1 MKVNFKKDE
10 IEYFL
15 KEMEKDN
22 DIVRLV
28 EPLSNAVLN
37 VNGSVATKKKCFEVW
52 GKKERCENCT
62 SLRAFV
68 TKNRIFKFEFNKNHI
83 FLVES
88 RYLEVE
94 DKPYILELVKDI
106 TDELFLESSLDNE
119 VGEIIRNYNNLMV
132 IDSLTGV
139 FNRSYLDKQFVSS
152 LGFCH
157 KEDLEVNIAFIDMDN
172 FKKINDDHGHII
184 GDAILNYVGTFFK
197 VYYNDRTRNKERIV
211 VRYGGD
217 EFIIICT
224 GINYEDFKSE
234 FLTHLKEFNKKYID
248 TEHKEFNFSLSYG
261 FASNSELEPNMTWND
276 LIDLADKRMYTLKPY
291 KNRGNN
297 HD

>member
-1 MKVNFKKDE
+1 
-10 IEYFL
+10 
-15 KEMEKDN
+15 
-22 DIVRLV
+22 
-28 EPLSNAVLN
+28 
-37 VNGSVATKKKCFEVW
+37 
-52 GKKERCENCT
+52 
-62 SLRAFV
+62 
-68 TKNRIFKFEFNKNHI
+68 
-83 FLVES
+83 
-88 RYLEVE
+88 
-94 DKPYILELVKDI
+94 
-106 TDELFLESSLDNE
+106 
-119 VGEIIRNYNNLMV
+119 MV

-139 FNRSYLDKQFVSS
+139 FNRSYLDKQFVPS

-261 FASNSELEPNMTWND
+261 FASNSELEYNMTWND
-276 LIDLADKRMYTLKPY
+276 LIDLADKRMYTSKPY